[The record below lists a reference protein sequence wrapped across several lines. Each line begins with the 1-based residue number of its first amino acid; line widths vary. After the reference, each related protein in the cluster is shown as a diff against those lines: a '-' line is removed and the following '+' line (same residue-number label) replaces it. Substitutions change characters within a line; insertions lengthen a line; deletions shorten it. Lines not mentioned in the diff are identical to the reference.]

1 MSDYVKA
8 ILKAPAVWSALFS
21 AILATVLIIK
31 PDFPRELLVVWLGV
45 ASAILAAVGI
55 GGVNGV
61 VPDVRDVRAERKATT
76 EGRRLGPPPHG

>member
-8 ILKAPAVWSALFS
+8 ILKSPAVWSALFT
-21 AILATVLIIK
+21 AIIATILAVK
-31 PDFPRELLVVWLGV
+31 PDFPRELIVVWLGV

-61 VPDVRDVRAERKATT
+61 IPDVRQTRARQTY
-76 EGRRLGPPPHG
+76 PPDSRANG